1 MGGARGGKIAAEVGC
16 VALVPRFDRKIALK
30 GTLAR
35 RLDFLAQMTPL
46 QPRSSPDA
54 AISSANF
61 QLPVS
66 PNDIC
71 KPQSISDAHLQQFTR
86 LILLRLVVPRKE
98 EKKKG
103 KIKRNETL
111 WERDDSHESNFI
123 VKVQKAGRNTL
134 RIVHVSI
141 CYSLVK
147 LTKVPITLQ
156 LFFAL
161 LFAGII

>member
-46 QPRSSPDA
+46 QSRSSPDA

-123 VKVQKAGRNTL
+123 VKAQKAGRNYC
-134 RIVHVSI
+134 RIRYVSFMYQFAI
-141 CYSLVK
+141 LSLN
-147 LTKVPITLQ
+147 
-156 LFFAL
+156 
-161 LFAGII
+161 

>member
-1 MGGARGGKIAAEVGC
+1 MGCDSEGGGERGEGVRDGKIAAEVGC

-71 KPQSISDAHLQQFTR
+71 KPRSISDAHLQQFTR
-86 LILLRLVVPRKE
+86 LILLCLVVP
-98 EKKKG
+98 
-103 KIKRNETL
+103 
-111 WERDDSHESNFI
+111 
-123 VKVQKAGRNTL
+123 
-134 RIVHVSI
+134 
-141 CYSLVK
+141 
-147 LTKVPITLQ
+147 
-156 LFFAL
+156 
-161 LFAGII
+161 

>member
-98 EKKKG
+98 EKKKR
-103 KIKRNETL
+103 KNKKKRNTMGT
-111 WERDDSHESNFI
+111 R
-123 VKVQKAGRNTL
+123 
-134 RIVHVSI
+134 
-141 CYSLVK
+141 
-147 LTKVPITLQ
+147 
-156 LFFAL
+156 
-161 LFAGII
+161 